1 MAWGDKGTLFV
12 SSRVAGNVYA
22 VVDQGGQREVKVIA
36 KGLNLPN
43 GVAFKDG
50 TLYVAEVSR
59 ITRMPGIEDKLDNP
73 PAPEVVYDILPR
85 DLPHGWKYLAFGP
98 DGKLYFNIGAPC
110 NICVPPDT
118 HANISRVNPDGT
130 GFEYVAHGVRNS
142 VGFDWHPVTKE
153 LYFATH
159 ARDWLGDDVPSDRLD
174 VASKKGLH
182 FGFPYCHQGD
192 ILDPEFGKG
201 RSCAEFAAPLLKT
214 GPHVAGNGVQ
224 FYTGS
229 MFPAEY
235 QNRIFLAQ
243 RGSWNRT
250 QKIGFRVMMV
260 TLRPGDVPKYEVFAE
275 GWLQGDQ
282 IWGRPVYT
290 QQMKD
295 GSLLIA
301 DDYAG
306 AIYRVSLPALTP
318 AAARDWRVAAAALCW
333 RRPRRPRPISRRA
346 PQGRRPCAACH
357 GPDGNATMPGTPSL
371 AGQPVFFTHWQLIK
385 YRDGRRKDPQ
395 MSPLAEKLRR
405 RGHGGPGRVLRRAAA
420 AGARPPPPTRRGSPP
435 GSRSRS
441 SITAPRVTGPGSPA
455 SSRPRAWPGRTSP
468 TCCGSCAP
476 SRRGPPRTSTGR

>member
-1 MAWGDKGTLFV
+1 MFPRTGPRWARMSFEEATTMRPVTHISLVVMLALAPASPAVAQAPPPWKQGQPADLANSTLAPIAQPPGPAAASEIPVDKIKVPRGFKVSLWASGINNARAMVWGDNGTLFV

-22 VVDQGGQREVKVIA
+22 VLDRGGRREVKVIA

-59 ITRMPGIEDKLDNP
+59 ITKMPGIEAKLDSP
-73 PAPEVVYDILPR
+73 PTPEVVYDILPR

-110 NICVPPDT
+110 NICQPPDT
-118 HANISRVNPDGT
+118 HANISRVNVDGT

-159 ARDWLGDDVPSDRLD
+159 GRDWLGDDAPSDRLD
-174 VASKKGLH
+174 VAAKKGLH

-192 ILDPEFGKG
+192 IPDPDFAQG
-201 RSCAEFAAPLLKT
+201 RPCGEFAPPLLKT

-229 MFPAEY
+229 TFPPEY
-235 QNRIFLAQ
+235 RNRIFLAQ
-243 RGSWNRT
+243 RGSWNRSE
-250 QKIGFRVMMV
+250 KVGFRVMMV
-260 TLRPGDVPKYEVFAE
+260 TLRPRDVPKYEVFAE

-301 DDYAG
+301 DDYVG
-306 AIYRVSLPALTP
+306 AIYRVAY
-318 AAARDWRVAAAALCW
+318 
-333 RRPRRPRPISRRA
+333 
-346 PQGRRPCAACH
+346 
-357 GPDGNATMPGTPSL
+357 
-371 AGQPVFFTHWQLIK
+371 QP
-385 YRDGRRKDPQ
+385 
-395 MSPLAEKLRR
+395 
-405 RGHGGPGRVLRRAAA
+405 
-420 AGARPPPPTRRGSPP
+420 
-435 GSRSRS
+435 
-441 SITAPRVTGPGSPA
+441 
-455 SSRPRAWPGRTSP
+455 
-468 TCCGSCAP
+468 
-476 SRRGPPRTSTGR
+476 

>member
-1 MAWGDKGTLFV
+1 MWPVIGTLLAVTIALVLAPPASAQTPPPWKQGQPADLANSTLAPIAQPPAPAAASEIPVDKIKVPRGFKVSLWAHGINNARVMVWGDKGTLFV

-22 VVDQGGQREVKVIA
+22 VVDRNGRREVKVIA

-59 ITRMPGIEDKLDNP
+59 ITKMPGIEAKLDSP
-73 PAPEVVYDILPR
+73 PTPEVVYDILPR

-110 NICVPPDT
+110 NICQPPDT
-118 HANISRVNPDGT
+118 HANISRVNVDGT

-159 ARDWLGDDVPSDRLD
+159 GRDWLGDDAPSDRLD
-174 VASKKGLH
+174 VAAKKGLH

-192 ILDPEFGKG
+192 IPDPDFAQG
-201 RSCAEFAAPLLKT
+201 RPCGEFAPPLLKT

-229 MFPAEY
+229 TFPPEY
-235 QNRIFLAQ
+235 RNRIFLAQ
-243 RGSWNRT
+243 RGSWNRSE
-250 QKIGFRVMMV
+250 KVGFRVMMV
-260 TLRPGDVPKYEVFAE
+260 TLRPRDVPKYEVFAE

-306 AIYRVSLPALTP
+306 AIYRVAY
-318 AAARDWRVAAAALCW
+318 
-333 RRPRRPRPISRRA
+333 
-346 PQGRRPCAACH
+346 
-357 GPDGNATMPGTPSL
+357 
-371 AGQPVFFTHWQLIK
+371 QP
-385 YRDGRRKDPQ
+385 
-395 MSPLAEKLRR
+395 
-405 RGHGGPGRVLRRAAA
+405 
-420 AGARPPPPTRRGSPP
+420 
-435 GSRSRS
+435 
-441 SITAPRVTGPGSPA
+441 
-455 SSRPRAWPGRTSP
+455 
-468 TCCGSCAP
+468 
-476 SRRGPPRTSTGR
+476 